1 MFFLAEGIEE
11 QPIEEISCEECD
23 KIFANNDKL
32 KEHMRSEHLEKP
44 CDICGRVFQNL
55 KNHQRY
61 VHGKFETK
69 STNIQCESCGKVY
82 STRKALKEHKNKAHD
97 PSQQLPCDKGCDK
110 VFHNKVTLKDHIRQ
124 VHSKKPCTICGK
136 MFNEQMLKNHM
147 NSIHTEDHLKPFICH
162 ICHKGFASKQHL
174 NTHMNIH
181 TGVKPHVCKYCGKGF
196 ADSGNMRMHER
207 TTHEGYKRPN
217 KGGGTGITGGKMTT
231 YGVETS
237 SEII

>member
-1 MFFLAEGIEE
+1 M
-11 QPIEEISCEECD
+11 EEISCEECD
-23 KIFANNDKL
+23 KIFTNNDKL
-32 KEHMRSEHLEKP
+32 KEHMRAEHLEKP

-174 NTHMNIH
+174 NTHINIH
-181 TGVKPHVCKYCGKGF
+181 TGMKPHVCKILNLALSLIIIIANVYIFCYLINCRFVNIVGK
-196 ADSGNMRMHER
+196 ASV
-207 TTHEGYKRPN
+207 
-217 KGGGTGITGGKMTT
+217 I
-231 YGVETS
+231 VA
-237 SEII
+237 I